1 MITSQL
7 TTTYIV
13 IVVKNRIC
21 NTAKKLTTN
30 NNRWSQHHNTLTT
43 DLLLYIYINYFHT
56 AIVNRISSF
65 KKINSRTIS
74 APLTVHQAAG
84 KHLPVFG
91 TGGSNFYLFETHE
104 NNLRGF
110 LDKSDSNGD
119 LELIFPVDNLN
130 YKYIFENKKYQTLR
144 QTTDH
149 ISFL

>member
-1 MITSQL
+1 MVTTSQ
-7 TTTYIV
+7 YFDNRSVV
-13 IVVKNRIC
+13 I
-21 NTAKKLTTN
+21 
-30 NNRWSQHHNTLTT
+30 
-43 DLLLYIYINYFHT
+43 YIYINYFHT

-65 KKINSRTIS
+65 KKINSRTIT

>member
-1 MITSQL
+1 MVTTSQYFDNRSVVIYM
-7 TTTYIV
+7 YI
-13 IVVKNRIC
+13 I
-21 NTAKKLTTN
+21 
-30 NNRWSQHHNTLTT
+30 
-43 DLLLYIYINYFHT
+43 INYFHT

-65 KKINSRTIS
+65 KKINSRKIS

>member
-1 MITSQL
+1 MVTTSQYFDNISVVIYM
-7 TTTYIV
+7 YI
-13 IVVKNRIC
+13 I
-21 NTAKKLTTN
+21 
-30 NNRWSQHHNTLTT
+30 
-43 DLLLYIYINYFHT
+43 INYFHT

-65 KKINSRTIS
+65 KKINSRKIS

-130 YKYIFENKKYQTLR
+130 YKYIFENKKYQTLT

>member
-1 MITSQL
+1 MVTTSQYFDNISVVIYM
-7 TTTYIV
+7 YI
-13 IVVKNRIC
+13 I
-21 NTAKKLTTN
+21 
-30 NNRWSQHHNTLTT
+30 
-43 DLLLYIYINYFHT
+43 INYFHT
-56 AIVNRISSF
+56 AIVNRISFF
-65 KKINSRTIS
+65 KKINSRKIS

-130 YKYIFENKKYQTLR
+130 YKDIFENKKYQTLR

>member
-1 MITSQL
+1 MVTTSQYFDNRSVVI
-7 TTTYIV
+7 YI
-13 IVVKNRIC
+13 
-21 NTAKKLTTN
+21 
-30 NNRWSQHHNTLTT
+30 
-43 DLLLYIYINYFHT
+43 YIYINYFHT

-65 KKINSRTIS
+65 KKINSRTIT

-130 YKYIFENKKYQTLR
+130 YKDIFENKKYQTLR